1 MSGQVIDQLII
12 KFLTNSATS
21 KGLDTLNQ
29 WISLPENQAY
39 FYGFV
44 ETHFAISSKM
54 NIPDTEKVKIEFLA
68 RIRKEKRREKLKN
81 CYEVLKYAA
90 VVMVVIG
97 GAFWMYKNQ
106 ELSPE
111 TTIVDYKEPLKNQVT
126 LQLGNGSV
134 IGISPNKVIKTRSG
148 SVLAQSD
155 NTKLNYPKNK
165 TERSLFYN
173 KLMVPYGKKYNVL
186 LADGSLVR
194 LNSGSSL
201 MYPVD
206 FLKDTPRK
214 VYLQGEAFFEVAHD
228 DDRPFYVGTDGVD
241 VKVYGTDF
249 NVKNYSEEP
258 TIEVVLVEGSVSLN
272 AGHQQSEFLL
282 IPSEMGTVDKI
293 EKKTSK
299 RAVDTE
305 LYTSWIDGNIVF
317 RDEAF
322 KNIILDLERSY
333 NVLIINNNKA
343 LAQTHFNATIETEK
357 ETIHQVLKYFSKIYP
372 MEYSIE
378 GTKII
383 IN

>member
-1 MSGQVIDQLII
+1 MSGQAIDQLII

-21 KGLDTLNQ
+21 QELDTLNQ
-29 WISLPENQAY
+29 WISLPENQSY

-54 NIPDTEKVKIEFLA
+54 NKPDTEKVKIEFLA
-68 RIRKEKRREKLKN
+68 RIRKEKRREKLKS
-81 CYEVLKYAA
+81 CYQVLKYAA
-90 VVMVVIG
+90 IVMIVFG
-97 GAFWMYKNQ
+97 GAFWMYTKQ
-106 ELSPE
+106 DLSPQ
-111 TTIVDYKEPLKNQVT
+111 TTTVDYKEPLKNQVT

-134 IGISPNKVIKTRSG
+134 IGIAPNKVIKTRSG
-148 SVLAQSD
+148 SILAQSD
-155 NTKLNYPKNK
+155 DTKLNYPINK
-165 TERSLFYN
+165 GEPSLFYN

-206 FLKDTPRK
+206 FLKDAPRK
-214 VYLQGEAFFEVAHD
+214 VYLQGEAFFQVAHHD
-228 DDRPFYVGTDGVD
+228 DQPFYVGTSGVE

-249 NVKNYSEEP
+249 NVKSYSEEP

-272 AGHQQSEFLL
+272 TGHQQQEFWLT
-282 IPSEMGTVDKI
+282 PSEMGTVDKI

-305 LYTSWIDGNIVF
+305 LYTSWLDGNIVF
-317 RDEAF
+317 RNETF

-333 NVLIINNNKA
+333 NVLIINNNQA
-343 LAQTHFNATIETEK
+343 LSQTHFNATIETEK

-372 MEYSIE
+372 MEYSVE